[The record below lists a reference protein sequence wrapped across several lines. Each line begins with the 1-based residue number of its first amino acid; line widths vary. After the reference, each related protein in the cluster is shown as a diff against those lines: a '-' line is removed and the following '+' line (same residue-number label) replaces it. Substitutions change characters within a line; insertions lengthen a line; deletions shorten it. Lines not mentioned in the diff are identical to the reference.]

1 MKVAQNFGAHKA
13 HNVEMISHVDT
24 SWAFDVVVAG
34 NFAYVA
40 DDYVGLQVVD
50 ISAINELSNRIS
62 YGIGQLPNISTSK
75 APGLAVING
84 SVSGKPYAG
93 KGTKGYRVVVRDNL
107 AYVAGWGGMQIV
119 DISDPTSPKEMSF
132 HRTPHYAFDIAIA
145 KNYAYIANGFDGLRI
160 VDISDPTAPVEINA
174 YIPEEGY
181 IKGVEVIDNYVYV
194 ANASTGLSV
203 LDASDITHLAEMSS
217 YAVPL
222 MAWDV
227 KIVNGYAFVIWNLRE
242 ASDCQPRDCRS
253 GVSVVDISTI
263 TNLALVGIYCDPGD
277 GVSDVEVVDKYM
289 YVAAGHR
296 GVLVLDISVPMQPTE
311 VGFYDTPGDACNLA
325 VNGSHIYVADA
336 DGGLLILQFIPE

>member
-1 MKVAQNFGAHKA
+1 MRNR
-13 HNVEMISHVDT
+13 
-24 SWAFDVVVAG
+24 
-34 NFAYVA
+34 YV
-40 DDYVGLQVVD
+40 
-50 ISAINELSNRIS
+50 
-62 YGIGQLPNISTSK
+62 
-75 APGLAVING
+75 
-84 SVSGKPYAG
+84 
-93 KGTKGYRVVVRDNL
+93 
-107 AYVAGWGGMQIV
+107 
-119 DISDPTSPKEMSF
+119 
-132 HRTPHYAFDIAIA
+132 
-145 KNYAYIANGFDGLRI
+145 
-160 VDISDPTAPVEINA
+160 
-174 YIPEEGY
+174 
-181 IKGVEVIDNYVYV
+181 KGVEVIDNYVYV

-222 MAWDV
+222 TAWDV

-242 ASDCQPRDCRS
+242 ASGCQPRDCRS

-263 TNLALVGIYCDPGD
+263 TNLTLVGSYCDPGD

-311 VGFYDTPGDACNLA
+311 VGFYDTPGDAYNLA